1 MTALNTKANINTQ
14 QGPIIGSRMVYEGQ
28 IRGESRVE
36 FAQSA
41 EAAAANASDAIESMR
56 VPREYEAA
64 VMKYFG
70 ALREKA
76 EPAKDASED
85 KGE

>member
-1 MTALNTKANINTQ
+1 M
-14 QGPIIGSRMVYEGQ
+14 
-28 IRGESRVE
+28 
-36 FAQSA
+36 FAGA
-41 EAAAANASDAIESMR
+41 KLLESMR

-76 EPAKDASED
+76 EPAQDAAPDDAE
-85 KGE
+85 